1 MFSCKVILSKEWS
14 KNRNLFL
21 SAWKPPLFKGNFCK
35 PAKVWWDNFTAWLV
49 FTTFKFC
56 NTEMMTKS
64 FVSVFTFSF
73 LILQVVSFPYESW
86 YYLLERYDRALL
98 LIIYL
103 ILFDNCWKFSCLV
116 YRFGSFCHQ
125 FWHKILPKF
134 PRNGIFFVWMI
145 SILSTLCKRPYTFN
159 LFLIYLEK
167 NVKILQKKKKYFYIQ
182 ATIWIIEDQLNYLF
196 CMRNLCFHRY
206 FMKKCTKTLELTIF
220 VSKIIY
226 FGYVKVQLWTTPITK
241 VKFLKIETEH
251 LLRFTN
257 FSFFWKIARFVWVMH
272 VFVY

>member
-1 MFSCKVILSKEWS
+1 MGQLYRMTCFYNIQILQHWDDDK
-14 KNRNLFL
+14 KFCFGFYFFL
-21 SAWKPPLFKGNFCK
+21 SDTSSGK
-35 PAKVWWDNFTAWLV
+35 
-49 FTTFKFC
+49 
-56 NTEMMTKS
+56 
-64 FVSVFTFSF
+64 
-73 LILQVVSFPYESW
+73 FPYESW

-167 NVKILQKKKKYFYIQ
+167 NVKILQKKKSIFTFKP
-182 ATIWIIEDQLNYLF
+182 LF
-196 CMRNLCFHRY
+196 
-206 FMKKCTKTLELTIF
+206 E
-220 VSKIIY
+220 S
-226 FGYVKVQLWTTPITK
+226 
-241 VKFLKIETEH
+241 LKI
-251 LLRFTN
+251 N
-257 FSFFWKIARFVWVMH
+257 
-272 VFVY
+272 